1 MIEGGKRELRR
12 KQPWRRN
19 TGAAPTT
26 LPENAA
32 VEVACE
38 IAREEETVAREGDK
52 GGGETRVLCVCRA
65 TAAAVPMVVRWWFEG
80 GRKRER
86 ERVAVEPPE
95 SNSGRR
101 WWCMAGER
109 GGGR

>member
-32 VEVACE
+32 AEVACE
-38 IAREEETVAREGDK
+38 IAR
-52 GGGETRVLCVCRA
+52 
-65 TAAAVPMVVRWWFEG
+65 
-80 GRKRER
+80 RER
-86 ERVAVEPPE
+86 EGGSGAAGVELRPAMVVYGRGE
-95 SNSGRR
+95 GRR
-101 WWCMAGER
+101 KMREQEGQS
-109 GGGR
+109 GNFPVNGF

>member
-32 VEVACE
+32 AEVACE
-38 IAREEETVAREGDK
+38 IAREEETVARER
-52 GGGETRVLCVCRA
+52 E
-65 TAAAVPMVVRWWFEG
+65 
-80 GRKRER
+80 RER

>member
-38 IAREEETVAREGDK
+38 IAMEEEIVAKE
-52 GGGETRVLCVCRA
+52 
-65 TAAAVPMVVRWWFEG
+65 
-80 GRKRER
+80 RER
-86 ERVAVEPPE
+86 ERERGWQW
-95 SNSGRR
+95 SGRSR
-101 WWCMAGER
+101 TPAGDGGVWQGR
-109 GGGR
+109 GEEEDEGARGAVW